1 MIEYERE
8 RGQCVLYSTVLS
20 WGEILVLGTLAE
32 IKPISLDFLDR
43 IVNR

>member
-8 RGQCVLYSTVLS
+8 RGQCVYCTVLS